1 MNQPTERRAT
11 VCNADRLLPRGQ
23 ERKRGLEGREGRE
36 KKRLAG
42 SEEMERLRTLVPSL
56 RESSGR
62 LSQVDII
69 EETISYIDSLHRR
82 VAERMVSMSSSYPD
96 LTLGHVEEA
105 ERMSQELGNSE
116 EQFRERLAAF
126 SQPSDVIEIEETNT
140 EDRLSTNQIT
150 SKEEKVGRKVIRS
163 RAPSDA
169 EEREEEP
176 DKLSAEQ
183 RRAIE
188 AVKST
193 FVTLISSSV
202 PDQAS

>member
-126 SQPSDVIEIEETNT
+126 SQSEEADP

-150 SKEEKVGRKVIRS
+150 SQEEKVGRKVIRS